1 MKGDLIKAKLKAA
14 GIHLGLSTIIFLGI
28 LYLILVEWYPEPF
41 FTAEGGWQGI
51 RLMAFVDL
59 VLGPALTLIIY
70 NHMKAKREIFMDLSI
85 VAIIQISAL
94 IWGGY
99 MVYSKRPVVL
109 AFYESAF
116 YTVTNDYFEMQG
128 ISKPDFTQYSD
139 NVPPM
144 VAVRT
149 PKTEL
154 EQSKFNTLTQ
164 KIIPIYAHAHLYE
177 TLDKQLKKMS
187 NRQIQIDIEEVME
200 YNEVM
205 KKEIVEITNNK
216 INDYYYFALQ
226 AKFHNLILVLSNN
239 GQVKGMVKAPIRKR

>member
-1 MKGDLIKAKLKAA
+1 MSGDLIRAKLKAT
-14 GIHLGLSTIIFLGI
+14 GIHLGLSIVLFLGI

-85 VAIIQISAL
+85 VVIIQISAL

-99 MVYSKRPVVL
+99 MVYSKRPIAL
-109 AFYESAF
+109 AFYGSAF

-144 VAVRT
+144 VAVRA

-154 EQSKFNTLTQ
+154 EQSKFNALT
-164 KIIPIYAHAHLYE
+164 KKVIPIYAHAYLYE
-177 TLDKQLKKMS
+177 TLDKQLKDMS
-187 NRQIQIDIEEVME
+187 NKQIDIAEVMKH
-200 YNEVM
+200 NEVM
-205 KKEIVEITNNK
+205 KKEIIEITNNK
-216 INDYYYFALQ
+216 INDYYYFVLQ
-226 AKFHNLILVLSNN
+226 AKFHNLILVLSDN